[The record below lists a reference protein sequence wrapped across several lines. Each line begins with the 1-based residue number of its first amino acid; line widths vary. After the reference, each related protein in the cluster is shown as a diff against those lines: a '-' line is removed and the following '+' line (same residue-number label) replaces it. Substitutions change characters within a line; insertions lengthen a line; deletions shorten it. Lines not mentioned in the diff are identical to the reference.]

1 MTSVKVDMVY
11 TQPFSVWF
19 HTLIFKGHRHMF
31 VYSLLYQSGL
41 LFMVKGRF
49 DTLDYTG
56 KVFHKLGKEL
66 FGRFVY

>member
-1 MTSVKVDMVY
+1 
-11 TQPFSVWF
+11 
-19 HTLIFKGHRHMF
+19 MF